1 MPSRSPPPL
10 PTPYFGPESEIKKPA
25 SVEKSLSTDNPTAHV
40 HRRRQRDAT
49 VYHRPKGGR
58 KSRRVARNSRRV
70 ARKSLR
76 VARNSLRVAR
86 NSLRKSSRR
95 GH

>member
-25 SVEKSLSTDNPTAHV
+25 SVEKSLSVDKPTAHV
-40 HRRRQRDAT
+40 IRRRQRDAT
-49 VYHRPKGGR
+49 EYHRPKGGR
-58 KSRRVARNSRRV
+58 SRSIKSRKG

-76 VARNSLRVAR
+76 NARKSLRNAR
-86 NSLRKSSRR
+86 KSLRKSSRR

>member
-58 KSRRVARNSRRV
+58 SRSIKSRKG

-76 VARNSLRVAR
+76 NARKSLRVAR